1 LKVKAKASPK
11 NPYETIYVRAAKYHV
26 QRYT

>member
-1 LKVKAKASPK
+1 MKAKASPK
-11 NPYETIYVRAAKYHV
+11 NPYETIYVSAAKYHV